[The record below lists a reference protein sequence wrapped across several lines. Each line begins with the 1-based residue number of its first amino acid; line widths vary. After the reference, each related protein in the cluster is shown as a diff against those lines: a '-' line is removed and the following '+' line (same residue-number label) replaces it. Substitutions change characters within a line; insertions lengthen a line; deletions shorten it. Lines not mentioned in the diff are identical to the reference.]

1 MKGANEMKIG
11 DFEVKIF
18 KLKNRQGFAAI
29 CEDCLTEGKDEREAY
44 ERMVKAIRRVYKV
57 QPQSA

>member
-1 MKGANEMKIG
+1 MKIG

-57 QPQSA
+57 QPQTA